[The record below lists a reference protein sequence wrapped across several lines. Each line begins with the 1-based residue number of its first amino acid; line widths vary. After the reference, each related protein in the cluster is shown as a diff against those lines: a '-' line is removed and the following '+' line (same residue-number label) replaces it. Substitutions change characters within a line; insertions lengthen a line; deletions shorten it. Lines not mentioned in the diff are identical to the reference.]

1 MIVCYFWLWLFIMDW
16 SLRSISVI
24 RGVALCL
31 AGAWADSAS
40 VELSD
45 VLISVIILSLT
56 VIFLSV
62 YPRNEPVC

>member
-1 MIVCYFWLWLFIMDW
+1 M
-16 SLRSISVI
+16 VI
-24 RGVALCL
+24 YHGSALEEHLSDSWCWTVPGWRL
-31 AGAWADSAS
+31 GDSAS

>member
-1 MIVCYFWLWLFIMDW
+1 M
-16 SLRSISVI
+16 I